1 MVQTKSPI
9 CPDGKAM
16 DVSSFA
22 ISGVGREV
30 DLIIGRR
37 SDILAHYEFLLYWSA
52 AGLGWGAK
60 DMGEFES
67 SYCGR
72 M

>member
-1 MVQTKSPI
+1 VVQTKNPV

-22 ISGVGREV
+22 MSGAGREV
-30 DLIIGRR
+30 DLNAGRR

-52 AGLGWGAK
+52 AGL
-60 DMGEFES
+60 D
-67 SYCGR
+67 
-72 M
+72 